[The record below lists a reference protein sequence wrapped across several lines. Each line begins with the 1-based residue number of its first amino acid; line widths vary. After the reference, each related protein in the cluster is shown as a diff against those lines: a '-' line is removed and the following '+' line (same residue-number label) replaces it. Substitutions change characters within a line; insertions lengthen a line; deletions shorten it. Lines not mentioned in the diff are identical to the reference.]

1 MHFHIITDMF
11 PDNIINSM
19 ADGNLMQI
27 IVFSVFLGV
36 ALVILGDKAE
46 KAKNMFAMGSTIMC
60 KITDL
65 VMKFSPIGVC
75 ALMACVTG
83 QYGMDVFGP
92 LAKFILCVFG
102 AQLILLVVLY
112 SIMLKVIAKIP

>member
-60 KITDL
+60 KLQIWL
-65 VMKFSPIGVC
+65 
-75 ALMACVTG
+75 
-83 QYGMDVFGP
+83 
-92 LAKFILCVFG
+92 
-102 AQLILLVVLY
+102 
-112 SIMLKVIAKIP
+112 